1 MQSLNSFS
9 ALLQQIDEYRKR
21 YFLNQLLKGGLIFT
35 ALLLSLFL
43 LVNTAEFFGRF
54 SSGIRAGLFFG
65 FIAFLLVG
73 VYRWIIDPLF
83 KLYGLQKPLS
93 DEDAARQIGRLFPGQ
108 VGDKLLNTLQLQ
120 QLSNQQNEL
129 LIASLNQRSE
139 QLLVTRFANAIQL
152 NQNRQYLKYAIPPL
166 AIILG
171 ILLINPTFFSKS
183 SNRLVQY
190 QEEFAEEA
198 PFKFIVNEKSLK
210 AYRNEDLTVSVR
222 LAGSAFPDAVYLVL
236 DGTRFK
242 LENSSEHQYS
252 YTFDNVQRDLKF
264 NLEAAGFRS
273 ANYTVSLIDRPSI
286 LNFDVQLTY
295 PAYLNKPAEQ
305 LTNVGNLLIPQGTI
319 VTWHFTADHTDSL
332 TLSFQPGG
340 RILAQSLGDNAYA
353 VKKQLVQ
360 SVDYAVDLVNQQA
373 HLANGMRYNVQV
385 IPDRHPQISAST
397 RQDSVTYNY
406 VSLSGL
412 ISDDYGFSQLKVV
425 ATIQRA
431 GGGKPTVITRSLP
444 VNRTTT
450 SQNFSY
456 LWSLD
461 SLNLKPSDRI
471 DYFVQVWDNDG
482 VNGPKSARTAPLSI
496 VIPSSQ
502 EVEQQVAK
510 SAEKT
515 EQEIEDALRKSQSI
529 KRELNS
535 LEERMRTK
543 KSSDFQDNKQ
553 LQDMLKKREELMEDL
568 KKLQQ
573 QFQKTNDTQQRF
585 AEQNPRI
592 QEKMAQLEKLFKE
605 MADPETNKLFDELK
619 QLLEKKQDDKA
630 ANTLDRLTRKERNME
645 KELERAL
652 KLFKQFQQDQK
663 NEKLIDD
670 LLKQA
675 EQQEKEA
682 KENAEAKP
690 ENQQEQTEQQK
701 KAVEEFKKLQEKA
714 KELEKDAQKEGLRQP
729 ETPEKEQQDAAE
741 QMDQAMQQM
750 QQNQPKKAS
759 ASQSKAAKSMR
770 SMAKAMAQSM
780 MSAESKEAQ
789 ENIDDLRNL
798 LDNLITVSVN
808 QERVMKDFRSI
819 NSQDPRIVKLSQEQ
833 LKLRDD
839 VKIIED
845 SLTALAGRVAQ
856 IRSFVTRE
864 MTDMKYYM
872 DQSSQLLKD
881 RKMGQA
887 ASRQQFAMTSMNN
900 LALMLSDA
908 LKNMQNSM
916 NGMGMP
922 GGGKGGKKGKEPSPG
937 MGESQKELNAR
948 MQQLGKSGKSGRG
961 MSEELSNLA
970 AQQAMIRKMLQQ
982 AQDNA
987 KGTELGQKLGDQL
1000 RDLQQKM
1007 DEAETDLVNKRIT
1020 PQTLNRQNEIL
1031 TRLLESEKAIRQQE
1045 EDPTRKAQAAQSTKR
1060 SQPTYLPELP
1070 QRAVPQTEAIRTV
1083 SPSYNI
1089 YFKTEAN
1096 RYLQKV
1102 VK

>member
-1 MQSLNSFS
+1 MQAINSFS
-9 ALLQQIDEYRKR
+9 TLLRRIDEYRKR
-21 YFLNQLLKGGLIFT
+21 YFLNQLLKGGLIFA
-35 ALLLSLFL
+35 ALLLTLFL

-65 FIAFLLVG
+65 FIGFLLIG
-73 VYRWIIDPLF
+73 AYRWIVDPLL

-93 DEDAARQIGRLFPGQ
+93 DEEAARQIGRLFPGQ

-120 QLSNQQNEL
+120 QLSTQQNEL

-152 NQNRQYLKYAIPPL
+152 GQNRRYLKYAIPPL
-166 AIILG
+166 AVILG
-171 ILLINPTFFSKS
+171 ILLLNPSFFTNS

-190 QEEFAEEA
+190 REEFVEEA
-198 PFKFIVNEKSLK
+198 PFQFVVDQKTLK
-210 AYRNEDLTVSVR
+210 AYRNEDLPFTVR
-222 LAGSAFPDAVYLVL
+222 LTGSALPDAVYLL
-236 DGTRFK
+236 ADGTRFK
-242 LENSSEHQYS
+242 LENVGQNRYA
-252 YTFDNVQRDLKF
+252 YTFDNVQRDLNF
-264 NLEAAGFRS
+264 HLEAAGFRS
-273 ANYTVSLIDRPSI
+273 PNYTATLIDRPSI

-295 PAYLNKPAEQ
+295 PGYLNKPTER
-305 LTNVGNLLIPQGTI
+305 LTNVGNLLIPQGTV
-319 VTWHFTADHTDSL
+319 VTWHFTADHTDSVA
-332 TLSFQPGG
+332 LSFLPGG
-340 RILAQSLGDNAYA
+340 KLLARLMGNNEYAATRQFAQST
-353 VKKQLVQ
+353 
-360 SVDYAVDLVNQQA
+360 DYLVNLSNRQTR
-373 HLANGMRYNVQV
+373 LPSGMRYNVQV
-385 IPDRHPQISAST
+385 VPDRHPQISASV
-397 RQDSVTYNY
+397 RQDSVTYNF

-412 ISDDYGFSQLKVV
+412 ISDDYGFSQLKLV

-431 GGGKPTVITRSLP
+431 GGGKSTVLTRTLP
-444 VNRTTT
+444 INRTATA
-450 SQNFSY
+450 QNFAY
-456 LWSLD
+456 LWPLD
-461 SLNLKPSDRI
+461 SLKLRPSDRI

-482 VNGPKSARTAPLSI
+482 VNGPKSARTTPLSVI
-496 VIPSSQ
+496 IPSAQ
-502 EVEQQVAK
+502 EIDKQVEK
-510 SAEKT
+510 SADKT
-515 EQEIEDALRKSQSI
+515 EQEIEEALRKSQSI

-543 KSSDFQDNKQ
+543 KSTDFQDNKQ
-553 LQDMLKKREELMEDL
+553 AQELLKKRDELMDDI
-568 KKLQQ
+568 KKLQE

-605 MADPETNKLFDELK
+605 MADPETKKLFEELK
-619 QLLEKKQDDKA
+619 QMLEKKQDDKA
-630 ANTLDRLTRKERNME
+630 ANLLDRLNRKERNME

-652 KLFKQFQQDQK
+652 KLFKQYQQDQK

-675 EQQEKEA
+675 EQQDKA
-682 KENAEAKP
+682 AQENNSDKP
-690 ENQQEQTEQQK
+690 KDKDEQTQQQE
-701 KAVEEFKKLQEKA
+701 KAIEDFKKLEERLQ
-714 KELEKDAQKEGLRQP
+714 ELEKDAEKDGLRQP

-741 QMDQAMQQM
+741 QMDQAKQQS
-750 QQNQPKKAS
+750 QQNQPKKA
-759 ASQSKAAKSMR
+759 AAAQSKASKSM
-770 SMAKAMAQSM
+770 KAMAKQMTQSM

-808 QERVMKDFRSI
+808 QERVMKDFQRI

-845 SLTALAGRVAQ
+845 SLTALASRVAQ

-881 RKMGQA
+881 RRVSQA
-887 ASRQQFAMTSMNN
+887 SSRQQFAMTSMNN

-916 NGMGMP
+916 NGAGMP
-922 GGGKGGKKGKEPSPG
+922 GGGKGGKKGNEPSPG
-937 MGESQKELNAR
+937 MGDAQKELNAR
-948 MQQLGKSGKSGRG
+948 MQQLGKGGKSGRG
-961 MSEELSNLA
+961 LSEELSALA

-982 AQDNA
+982 AQDKA
-987 KGTELGQKLGDQL
+987 KGTELGQKMGDQL
-1000 RDLQQKM
+1000 QDLQKKM
-1007 DEAETDLVNKRIT
+1007 DETETDLVNKRVT

-1031 TRLLESEKAIRQQE
+1031 TRLLESEKAIREQE
-1045 EDPTRKAQAAQSTKR
+1045 EDPTRKAQAAQSVKQ
-1060 SQPTYLPELP
+1060 SQPTYLSDYKPPVTRQAE
-1070 QRAVPQTEAIRTV
+1070 VIRTV
-1083 SPSYNI
+1083 SPLYNP
-1089 YFKTEAN
+1089 YFKSEAN

>member
-1 MQSLNSFS
+1 MQALNSFS
-9 ALLQQIDEYRKR
+9 TLLQRIDEYRKR
-21 YFLNQLLKGGLIFT
+21 YFLNQLLKGGLIFV
-35 ALLLSLFL
+35 AMLLSLFL
-43 LVNTAEFFGRF
+43 LVNTAEFYGRF

-65 FIAFLLVG
+65 FIGFLLIG
-73 VYRWIIDPLF
+73 AWRWVVDPLL

-93 DEDAARQIGRLFPGQ
+93 DEEAARQIGGLFPGQ
-108 VGDKLLNTLQLQ
+108 VGDKLLNTLQLH

-129 LIASLNQRSE
+129 LLASLNQRSE

-152 NQNRQYLKYAIPPL
+152 GQNRRYLRYAIPPL

-171 ILLINPTFFSKS
+171 IVLLNPAFFSKS
-183 SNRLVQY
+183 STRLVQY

-198 PFKFIVNEKSLK
+198 PFRFIVNQKALQ
-210 AYRNEDLTVSVR
+210 AYRNEDLAFSVR
-222 LAGSAFPDAVYLVL
+222 LAGSALPDAVYLVA

-242 LENSSEHQYS
+242 LEPTGQNQYG
-252 YTFDNVQRDLKF
+252 YTFDNVQRDLTF
-264 NLEAAGFRS
+264 TLEAAGFRS
-273 ANYTVSLIDRPSI
+273 ARYAVTLIERPSV
-286 LNFDVQLTY
+286 LNFDVRLTY

-305 LTNVGNLLIPQGTI
+305 LTNVGNLLIPQGTL
-319 VTWHFTADHTDSL
+319 VTWRFTADHTDSL
-332 TLSFQPGG
+332 ALTFRPGG
-340 RILAQSLGDNAYA
+340 RSLAQPLGNNTYS
-353 VKKQLVQ
+353 VSKQLGQ
-360 SVDYAVDLVNQQA
+360 SVDYAVY
-373 HLANGMRYNVQV
+373 LANGQARLSNGMFYNVQV
-385 IPDRHPQISAST
+385 IPDRYPQISATS
-397 RQDSVTYNY
+397 RQDTVTYNF
-406 VSLSGL
+406 VSIGGTVT
-412 ISDDYGFSQLKVV
+412 DDYGFSQLKLV
-425 ATIQRA
+425 ATIKRT
-431 GGGKPTVITRSLP
+431 GSGKATVLSRSLP
-444 VNRTTT
+444 INRTATAQT
-450 SQNFSY
+450 FSY
-456 LWSLD
+456 LWPLD
-461 SLNLKPSDRI
+461 SLRLKPGDRI
-471 DYFVQVWDNDG
+471 DYVVQVWDNDG
-482 VNGPKSARTAPLSI
+482 VNGPKSARTAPLS
-496 VIPSSQ
+496 VAIPSVQ
-502 EVEQQVAK
+502 ELDKQVEK

-515 EQEIEDALRKSQSI
+515 ERDIEEALRKSQAI

-535 LEERMRTK
+535 LEERMKTK

-553 LQDMLKKREELMEDL
+553 MQDMLKKRDELLEDL
-568 KKLQQ
+568 KKLQE
-573 QFQKTNDTQQRF
+573 QFQKTNDAEQRF
-585 AEQNPRI
+585 AEQNPRL

-605 MADPETNKLFDELK
+605 MADPETNKLFEELK

-630 ANTLDRLTRKERNME
+630 ANTLDRLNRKERNME

-652 KLFKQFQQDQK
+652 KLFKQYQQDQK

-675 EQQEKEA
+675 QEQEKEA
-682 KENAEAKP
+682 QENAQTKP
-690 ENQQEQTEQQK
+690 ESQQQQADDQK
-701 KAVEEFKKLQEKA
+701 KAQEDFTKLEEQM
-714 KELEKDAQKEGLRQP
+714 KELQKDAEKDGLRQP
-729 ETPEKEQQDAAE
+729 ETPDKEKQEASEQIDDAAK
-741 QMDQAMQQM
+741 QL

-759 ASQSKAAKSMR
+759 ASQSKAAKSMKA
-770 SMAKAMAQSM
+770 MAKAMAQSM

-798 LDNLITVSVN
+798 LDNLITVSVS

-872 DQSSQLLKD
+872 DQSSQYLKD
-881 RKMGQA
+881 RRMSQA

-916 NGMGMP
+916 NGAGMP
-922 GGGKGGKKGKEPSPG
+922 GGGKGGKKGNEPSPG
-937 MGESQKELNAR
+937 MGEAQKALNGK
-948 MQQLGKSGKSGRG
+948 MQQLGKGGQSGRAL
-961 MSEELSNLA
+961 SEELSNLA
-970 AQQAMIRKMLQQ
+970 AQQAAIRKMLQQ

-1007 DEAETDLVNKRIT
+1007 DQTETDLVNKRIT

-1031 TRLLESEKAIRQQE
+1031 TRLLESEKAIKEQE
-1045 EDPTRKAQAAQSTKR
+1045 EDPTRKAQAAQSSKR
-1060 SQPTYLPELP
+1060 SQPSYLPIP
-1070 QRAVPQTEAIRTV
+1070 AQPAVSQVEVIRTV
-1083 SPSYNI
+1083 SPAYNP
-1089 YFKTEAN
+1089 YFKNQAN